1 MPDLLPDEILWRK
14 KEAFSD
20 GVSSLKKSWYN
31 IINDKIKTLYEND
44 PLLFDSLK
52 ILLNDNN
59 IINPPTTYE
68 QAYYRY
74 LYNFNY
80 KGTDKL
86 IPYYWMPKFVIA
98 NDASARSLDIYN
110 QN

>member
-1 MPDLLPDEILWRK
+1 MPKLIPTQILWRK

-31 IINDKIKTLYEND
+31 IINDKIKILYQNNN
-44 PLLFDSLK
+44 LLFYSLNT
-52 ILLNDNN
+52 LLGDNN
-59 IINPPTTYE
+59 TVNTPNTYE
-68 QAYYRY
+68 QAYYKY
-74 LYNFNY
+74 LYNLNY
-80 KGTDKL
+80 TGTDTL

-110 QN
+110 N